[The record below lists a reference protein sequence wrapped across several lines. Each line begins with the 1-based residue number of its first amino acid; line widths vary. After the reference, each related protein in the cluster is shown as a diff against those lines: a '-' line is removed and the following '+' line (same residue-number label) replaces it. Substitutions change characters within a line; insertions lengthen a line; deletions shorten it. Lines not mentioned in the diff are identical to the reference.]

1 MICTKCIYSSKF
13 PGIEFDSNGI
23 CNYCHQI
30 DKLCDD
36 YGTRSEKGKKKLN
49 QIINQI
55 KHTQKNKKYDCII
68 GVSGGTDSSYLLMKA
83 CDWGLRPLAVHY
95 DNTWNSAIASQNIS
109 KITKDLNVDLYTHVV
124 DNEEIDGIKLA
135 YLKAGVAEFDGD
147 TDLALSQVMREAS
160 SKFKVPY
167 IFEGHSFLTEGI
179 SPINGNYIDG
189 AYVKDIVDRYSNVD
203 IKTYPLMT
211 FWQFLK
217 WIIIYRQKFIRP
229 FWYIEYSKHEAQ
241 LELARRTGWQN
252 YGGHHLENRASAF
265 GHQVWQPRKFGVDW
279 RILSI
284 SGKVRNGQLSKKE
297 GIDEYNKPIP
307 NVEQLEL
314 YVRKRLNFSNSQY
327 KKIFSEP
334 TRTWKDF
341 KTYKKRF
348 EILRPLF
355 LMFAKAKL
363 IPFSFYLKYC
373 FPLKISNIK

>member
-1 MICTKCIYSSKF
+1 MICSRCIYSDLF
-13 PGIEFDSNGI
+13 PGINFDDKGV

-36 YGTRSEKGKKKLN
+36 YGTKSEKGKKELA

-55 KHTQKNKKYDCII
+55 KHKQKKEKYDCII
-68 GVSGGTDSSYLLMKA
+68 GVSGGTDSSYLLMKL

-109 KITKDLNVDLYTHVV
+109 KITKAFNIDLYTHVIN
-124 DNEEIDGIKLA
+124 NEEHDGIKLA
-135 YLKAGVAEFDGD
+135 YLKAGVAEFDTD
-147 TDLALSQVMREAS
+147 TDLALSQVMREAAA
-160 SKFKVPY
+160 KFNVPY
-167 IFEGHSFLTEGI
+167 IIEGHSFLTEGI
-179 SPINGNYIDG
+179 SPIHGNYFDG
-189 AYVKDIVDRYSNVD
+189 AYVRDIVDRYGKVS

-229 FWYIEYSKHEAQ
+229 FWYINYSKSEAQ
-241 LELARRTGWQN
+241 LELIRRTGWLN

-284 SGKVRNGQLSKKE
+284 AARARNGQLSRQE
-297 GIDEYNKPIP
+297 GINEYNSQIT
-307 NVEQLEL
+307 NTEQLEQ
-314 YVRKRLNFSNSQY
+314 YVRKRLRLSNNQY
-327 KKIFSEP
+327 KEFFLKP
-334 TRTWKDF
+334 RRTWKDF

-348 EILRPLF
+348 EFLRPLF
-355 LMFAKAKL
+355 FIFAKAKL

-373 FPLKISNIK
+373 FPLKTSD